1 MYSLEFTLSKNS
13 TELGKKLHTH
23 FLQQSE
29 TRSISFV
36 SFGKQ
41 IFFLLSRYFHFFALF
56 RFVETF
62 ISFFSSHRHFF
73 FINVEKFFVITTWL
87 FCIDFMLDRQF
98 TKNWPIIF
106 PSLLHQFSC
115 YSIHKGKIIHH
126 WFCKS
131 IQRFFTPFTLRK
143 MKKKE
148 KNWEWEP
155 TFHPWGRKFFIPGT
169 EYFPSLGQRN
179 FYCNEKLNWFG
190 MN

>member
-1 MYSLEFTLSKNS
+1 LYSLEFTLSKNS

-29 TRSISFV
+29 TRSILFV

-41 IFFLLSRYFHFFALF
+41 IFFLLSRYFHFFCALS
-56 RFVETF
+56 VCGNLHF
-62 ISFFSSHRHFF
+62 IFFFSSAFF
-73 FINVEKFFVITTWL
+73 SLTWRSFFVITTWL

-115 YSIHKGKIIHH
+115 YSIHKGKNVHH

-131 IQRFFTPFTLRK
+131 IQKFFPPFTLRK

-148 KNWEWEP
+148 NNWEWEP

-190 MN
+190 MS

>member
-1 MYSLEFTLSKNS
+1 LYSLEFTLSKNS

-29 TRSISFV
+29 TRISFV

-62 ISFFSSHRHFF
+62 ISFFFFSSAFF

-115 YSIHKGKIIHH
+115 YSIHKGKNVHH

-131 IQRFFTPFTLRK
+131 IQKFFPPFTLRK
-143 MKKKE
+143 MKKKRKTE
-148 KNWEWEP
+148 NENQLSIPGEESFSSLGQNI
-155 TFHPWGRKFFIPGT
+155 FHPWVKEI
-169 EYFPSLGQRN
+169 SIVMKN
-179 FYCNEKLNWFG
+179 
-190 MN
+190 

>member
-1 MYSLEFTLSKNS
+1 LYSLEFTLSKNS

-29 TRSISFV
+29 TRSILFV

-73 FINVEKFFVITTWL
+73 SLTWRSFFVITTWL

-115 YSIHKGKIIHH
+115 YSIHKGKNIHH

-131 IQRFFTPFTLRK
+131 IQRFFPHFPLRK

-148 KNWEWEP
+148 KKWEWEP
-155 TFHPWGRKFFIPGT
+155 TFHPRGRKFFILGT

-179 FYCNEKLNWFG
+179 FYCNERLNWFG